1 MLGPASYCSSGRDLM
16 FTVNDHFQYESHS
29 RVKTGTVLLCISFCA
44 ILSLLHRDA
53 VAEERSRSQ
62 NVAAI
67 DSVVPTLGYA
77 PVYRIPL
84 RVHLGE
90 SGRSPA
96 DFVAIL
102 EEIND
107 IWLPQA
113 GICFEMQIVKGDEP
127 MEKGMDIWFLPV
139 LPGDPGLNG
148 IFRDEHRI
156 QVRDTPIL
164 GPATHPAHYSAARTA
179 AHECGHGLSLLHRQD
194 SDDNLMRSKTYGW
207 QLNAR
212 EVHEARRVAA
222 EKALQDTE
230 PKNCGYPG
238 IVSPPDGTFH

>member
-1 MLGPASYCSSGRDLM
+1 M
-16 FTVNDHFQYESHS
+16 FTVNDHVRYESHS
-29 RVKTGTVLLCISFCA
+29 RVKIGRVLLCLAFCA
-44 ILSLLHRDA
+44 LLSFLHHDA
-53 VAEERSRSQ
+53 AAEERGRSQ
-62 NVAAI
+62 NVVSADI
-67 DSVVPTLGYA
+67 DYSVVPTLGHD

-96 DFVAIL
+96 DFVAVL

-148 IFRDEHRI
+148 IFRDEHHI

-164 GPATHPAHYSAARTA
+164 GPASHPAHYSAARTA

-212 EVHEARRVAA
+212 EVQVARGAAA
-222 EKALQDTE
+222 EKALQDTAPRNCSYPRIESPQE
-230 PKNCGYPG
+230 PSTIISDFGKPFAN
-238 IVSPPDGTFH
+238 